1 MKEMPDLSH
10 PFISHHIPWQKETT
24 QQESRDRANGDSR
37 RPSHSSRRSG
47 PSNAGS
53 SRHTSPSPSV
63 VSLPDIET
71 GQLSGQGPQLEVL
84 PPLEALPEP
93 EALGNCCCIGIMWSV
108 TLWLYVC
115 NSYVIIYVYH
125 TFYFYILASHRIS
138 WATLRDGSLP
148 LNASYEYWI
157 PNQDKP
163 YKQILWSPQIAL
175 STMLQ
180 PNKELPYFAH
190 MI

>member
-1 MKEMPDLSH
+1 MKKCL
-10 PFISHHIPWQKETT
+10 ISPIPSYPIPLWQKETT
-24 QQESRDRANGDSR
+24 QESRDRANGDSR

-93 EALGNCCCIGIMWSV
+93 EEALGNFCCCIGIM
-108 TLWLYVC
+108 
-115 NSYVIIYVYH
+115 
-125 TFYFYILASHRIS
+125 
-138 WATLRDGSLP
+138 
-148 LNASYEYWI
+148 
-157 PNQDKP
+157 
-163 YKQILWSPQIAL
+163 
-175 STMLQ
+175 
-180 PNKELPYFAH
+180 
-190 MI
+190 